1 MSAINDLFYSEL
13 QQLSALHADWLP
25 ARRLAGSDQPAGN
38 DRTASRV
45 KQVLARAV

>member
-13 QQLSALHADWLP
+13 QQLSALHDWLP